1 MIRALV
7 LAGGPQLEAMVPWL
21 EYLDGTGE
29 VKAEVL
35 GDPSAIRDLRDI
47 DVLVAHPPEGPLEPE
62 AESRIYDFLQR
73 GGGLLALHCTSLS
86 WSAGSGLRGVLGG
99 VTGRLPMSELV
110 VDVEREDHDITRRLG
125 GSFAVEDS
133 GYLGS
138 PSGAPAE
145 VLLSTTWRSER
156 QPLAYVRSAGAGRVF
171 HFGLG
176 ESRQTYCLPSVQ
188 GLLYRGLRHAA
199 GRPEPGAV
207 GVGLLGYGAI
217 GAEHVRSVAEVPGLE
232 LRAVCDRS
240 EDRVASA
247 RRQAPEAVVV
257 SDLDQL
263 LQVPEVD
270 LVVISTPP
278 NTHAQMAL
286 RVLESGRHVVV
297 EKPLCLSVAEGERL
311 LAAAAA
317 SPGTLTVY
325 QNRRWD
331 PDFLA
336 LAAAV
341 RSGKLGEVFHVEAF
355 VGGFE
360 HPCHLWHSDASISG
374 GVIFD
379 WGSHYLDWIL
389 QLIPGEVVEVSAT
402 RQKLVW
408 HDVSNDDHFQLRMRF
423 ASGTDAEFTH
433 SDIAAA
439 RKPKW
444 YVLGTRGAALG
455 LWREETLLR
464 PAPAGVVEAPIPVSD
479 LPCELHLLR
488 PGPAGRS
495 HDERLALPP
504 SPPHA
509 FYRNL
514 AGHLLAREPLAVTA
528 SSAFRNIAVME
539 AATRAAREGPQR
551 VRI

>member
-7 LAGGPQLEAMVPWL
+7 LAGDSQREAMAPWL
-21 EYLDGTGE
+21 DYLERTGE
-29 VKAEVL
+29 VAAEVVDDASAL
-35 GDPSAIRDLRDI
+35 GRLRGV
-47 DVLVAHPPEGPLEPE
+47 DVLVAHPAPGSLEPE
-62 AESRIYDFLQR
+62 AESGVCEFLDR
-73 GGGLLALHCTSLS
+73 GGGLMALHCTGSRWAAGTRLRRLLGD
-86 WSAGSGLRGVLGG
+86 SAEQ
-99 VTGRLPMSELV
+99 LPLSELV
-110 VDVEREDHDITRRLG
+110 VDVEPRDHDITRRMG
-125 GSFAVEDS
+125 GSFSVQDT
-133 GYLGS
+133 GYLS
-138 PSGAPAE
+138 SVPDPDA
-145 VLLSTTWRSER
+145 VLLSTTWRSIR
-156 QPLAYVRSAGAGRVF
+156 QPVASVRSAGRGRVF
-171 HFGLG
+171 QFGLG
-176 ESRQTYCLPSVQ
+176 ETRQTYSQPAVQ

-199 GRPEPGAV
+199 GRVEAGPI

-217 GAEHVRSVAEVPGLE
+217 GAEHIRSLAGVPGLE

-240 EDRVASA
+240 ERRLSAALALAPGAVAVDRVD
-247 RRQAPEAVVV
+247 RLL
-257 SDLDQL
+257 DL
-263 LQVPEVD
+263 PEVD
-270 LVVISTPP
+270 LVVVSTPP
-278 NTHAQMAL
+278 NTHAEMAL
-286 RVLESGRHVVV
+286 RVLEAGRHAVV
-297 EKPLCLSVAEGERL
+297 EKPFCLTVAEGRRMLE
-311 LAAAAA
+311 AATGPA
-317 SPGTLTVY
+317 TLTVY

-341 RSGKLGEVFHVEAF
+341 ASGELGRVFHLEAF

-360 HPCHLWHSDASISG
+360 HPCHFWHSDADVSG

-389 QLIPGEVVEVSAT
+389 QLIPGQVVEVAAT

-408 HDVSNDDHFQLRMRF
+408 HDVTNDDHFQVRLRF
-423 ASGTDAEFTH
+423 ADGTDAEFTH

-455 LWREETLLR
+455 RWREESLFAAT
-464 PAPAGVVEAPIPVSD
+464 PGGTVETPIPVAD

-495 HDERLALPP
+495 HDQVLALETP
-504 SPPHA
+504 PPHA

-514 AGHLLAREPLAVTA
+514 AGHLLAREPLAVTPQ
-528 SSAFRNIAVME
+528 SAFRNIAVME
-539 AATRAAREGPQR
+539 AATRASHEGPQR